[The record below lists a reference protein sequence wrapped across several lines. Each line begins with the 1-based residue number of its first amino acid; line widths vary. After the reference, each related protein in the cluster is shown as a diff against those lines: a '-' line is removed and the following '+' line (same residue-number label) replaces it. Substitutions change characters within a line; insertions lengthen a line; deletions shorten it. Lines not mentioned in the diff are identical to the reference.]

1 MGRIQN
7 ESVFEIL
14 LKKRAVKRVQDPGT
28 PGFYSLIFLVPKKKK
43 KKKITTKKKKKKNKQ
58 KKKTKTK
65 KNNNGKL
72 RLIIDLSLLNRCIE
86 KQSFKMET
94 VKSVRQSMKHNDW
107 AVSINLTDAYLIV
120 PIHLQSRKYLLF
132 VYERQVFHF
141 TALPFGMS
149 LRFSR
154 N

>member
-1 MGRIQN
+1 M
-7 ESVFEIL
+7 
-14 LKKRAVKRVQDPGT
+14 KRVQDPGT
-28 PGFYSLIFLVPKKKK
+28 LGFYSLIFLVPKKKK
-43 KKKITTKKKKKKNKQ
+43 KKNNKKNKQ
-58 KKKTKTK
+58 NKNKTTKQKKKKRKVTS
-65 KNNNGKL
+65 NY
-72 RLIIDLSLLNRCIE
+72 RSLSTEPIHRETE

-120 PIHLQSRKYLLF
+120 PIHPQSRKCLRF
-132 VYERQVFHF
+132 VYEDQVFHL